1 MTPHPFPLRE
11 RGISSSPPRGE
22 DSGED
27 AFNASL
33 GDCHMSQRLLIIAG
47 EASGDLH
54 GGNLAR
60 ALLAQQ
66 PTLQLLGVG
75 GRHMCEAGVELLFD
89 IRDLAVVGAV
99 EAVHSL
105 RTLWRV
111 YRTVLDEVA
120 RTPVTA
126 VLLIDFPG
134 FNLKLAKALAQRD
147 IPVLYYIAPQV
158 WAWHRGR
165 VKKIRRWVRKLFVIL
180 PFEAALYQQ
189 AHIDAEFVGHPLLDL
204 VRPTGSKAD
213 ACTRCG
219 LDPAAPVVGILPG
232 SRRSELHYLLSPMV
246 NAAAQIRAQVT
257 ACQFILPLA
266 DTLQPAD
273 VQGVLQTTPLPVRLV
288 QQQTYD
294 VMQAADVLLVA
305 SGTATLEAALLGTP
319 MVIVYQAHPLTYLL
333 ARLVMRVSRIGLP
346 NIIAGRTIVPELWQY
361 EVTANNL
368 AAQAL
373 ALLTQPERATAMRTE
388 LATLRSQLGAPG
400 VPERVACGILHYRN
414 TAVSQLLAVGA
425 IRQGTRP

>member
-1 MTPHPFPLRE
+1 MSSDDRHMT
-11 RGISSSPPRGE
+11 
-22 DSGED
+22 
-27 AFNASL
+27 
-33 GDCHMSQRLLIIAG
+33 QRLLIIAG

-75 GRHMCEAGVELLFD
+75 GRRMHEAGVELLFD

-99 EAVHSL
+99 EALHSL

-111 YRTVLDEVA
+111 YHTVLDKVERAPVA
-120 RTPVTA
+120 A

-134 FNLKLAKALAQRD
+134 FNLKLAGSLAQRS

-158 WAWHRGR
+158 WAWHPGR
-165 VKKIRRWVRKLFVIL
+165 MKKIRRRVRKLFVIL
-180 PFEAALYQQ
+180 PFEAALYHE
-189 AHIDAEFVGHPLLDL
+189 ARIDAEFVGHPLLDL

-213 ACTRCG
+213 ACARCG

-232 SRRSELHYLLSPMV
+232 SRRSELYYLLRPMLE
-246 NAAAQIRAQVT
+246 AAAQIRTQMT

-273 VQGVLQTTPLPVRLV
+273 VQGALETAPLPVRLV
-288 QQQTYD
+288 QRQTYD
-294 VMQAADVLLVA
+294 VMQAADVLVVA

-319 MVIVYQAHPLTYLL
+319 MVIVYKAHLLTYLL

-346 NIIAGRTIVPELWQY
+346 NVIAGRAIVPELWQS

-368 AAQAL
+368 ATSAL
-373 ALLTQPERATAMRTE
+373 TLLTQTERATAMRME
-388 LATLRSQLGAPG
+388 LAALRGQLGAPG
-400 VPERVACGILHYRN
+400 VPERVAGGILRYLE
-414 TAVSQLLAVGA
+414 AQAPQSLVVGA
-425 IRQGTRP
+425 NRRLAQP